1 MRRSILS
8 LVPLAAFGLL
18 VLGCAGPERMGRHE
32 RAESPAGQTIQCQKC
47 YGEAQAALPGTAR
60 THWPRKRMQYREIK
74 HHVCPAC
81 KSDVVLY
88 EEDGVPMIKCSGCA
102 PEGVACDLCRPP
114 QNPATTGQ

>member
-8 LVPLAAFGLL
+8 LVLLAAFGLSAF
-18 VLGCAGPERMGRHE
+18 GCGGPDRMGRHG
-32 RAESPAGQTIQCQKC
+32 RAESPASQTIQCQKC
-47 YGEAQAALPGTAR
+47 YDEAQAALRGAAR
-60 THWPRKRMQYREIK
+60 TRWPRKRMQYRQLKRHI
-74 HHVCPAC
+74 CPAC

-114 QNPATTGQ
+114 QNPAITGQ